1 MASDNKKEDGVV
13 DSLGLVVTPLSEKAV
28 LGFSTPP
35 IEEKKN
41 SSEGIGSIKSPLQLT
56 KLKKNKSWKSRRL
69 PRGNCSCNLHVKE
82 DYLLNLQLMK
92 LVLLS
97 RSVMLPRVFKDG
109 LLKQLMK
116 CAQCMT
122 GLAL

>member
-41 SSEGIGSIKSPLQLT
+41 SSEG
-56 KLKKNKSWKSRRL
+56 
-69 PRGNCSCNLHVKE
+69 
-82 DYLLNLQLMK
+82 
-92 LVLLS
+92 
-97 RSVMLPRVFKDG
+97 
-109 LLKQLMK
+109 
-116 CAQCMT
+116 
-122 GLAL
+122 